1 MDFLSAAFD
10 LTRWGWLVFP
20 LAAGEKIPAGGH
32 GVLDASDDE
41 EKLGAWSRR
50 YPRAN
55 IGVAC
60 GRVSGICVVDL
71 DPRNGSDESIA
82 NLAKRKQTFPP
93 TVSVRTANGGY
104 HLYYAF
110 EPDLKNSKSVLAK
123 GIDFK
128 TCGGYV
134 VAPPSVL
141 KGGLSYSW
149 TNSPLGGSLP
159 RMPRWAVEAL
169 KPKPKPV
176 LVHNRDAAPKDI
188 APLVDFVAKAGKGDR
203 NNILFWA
210 ACKAAEE
217 GLLDGSAE
225 ASFLSAA
232 MASGLDKIESEK
244 TIESARSKKKLA

>member
-10 LTRWGWLVFP
+10 LTRWGWKVFP
-20 LAAGEKIPAGGH
+20 LAVNEKIPAGGH
-32 GVLDASDDE
+32 GVKDATDDE
-41 EKLGAWSRR
+41 EAIAAWARR
-50 YPRAN
+50 NPRAN

-60 GRVSGICVVDL
+60 GLVSGICVIDL
-71 DPRNGSDESIA
+71 DPRNGSEDSIA
-82 NLAKRKQTFPP
+82 RLASRKQIFTP

-110 EPDLKNSKSVLAK
+110 QPDLKNSKSVLAP

-134 VAPPSVL
+134 VGPPSVL
-141 KGGLSYSW
+141 TGGKVYSW
-149 TNSPLGGSLP
+149 TNSPLGGDLP
-159 RMPRWAVEAL
+159 RLPRWAVEAL

-176 LVHNRDAAPKDI
+176 LVHDRDAAPKDI

-203 NNILFWA
+203 NKILFWA
-210 ACKAAEE
+210 ACRAAET
-217 GLLDGSAE
+217 GMLDGNAE

-244 TIESARSKKKLA
+244 TIESARSRKKLA